1 MYAAMK
7 KCMEEQR
14 YSEYTHYNESFHMAI
29 WQASDNPKL
38 AQILASLWNG
48 LSLGFLVS
56 ENEYSQISFAE
67 HTKFMAA
74 LRAHDAAKARKLMRA
89 HMERSMENLLTN
101 YRNTANKG

>member
-1 MYAAMK
+1 
-7 KCMEEQR
+7 
-14 YSEYTHYNESFHMAI
+14 MAI